1 MTASQRRK
9 AIIDL
14 LCMRKF
20 ETRENLAF
28 EFGVSLRTIDY
39 DILALTTEYPIYTT
53 QGNGGGIHID
63 KEYKSYKDYLSS
75 EQSELL
81 HRLLPTLKGKD
92 AEIMKSILSSFDY
105 RNRRQ

>member
-1 MTASQRRK
+1 MTASERRK

-14 LCMRKF
+14 LCVRKF

-28 EFGVSLRTIDY
+28 EFGVSVRTIDY
-39 DILALTTEYPIYTT
+39 DILALTTEYPIYTI

-63 KEYKSYKDYLSS
+63 SSFKSYKDYLSN

-92 AEIMKSILSSFDY
+92 AETMKSILKSFDY
-105 RNRRQ
+105 NRRQ

>member
-39 DILALTTEYPIYTT
+39 GILALTTEYPIYTT
-53 QGNGGGIHID
+53 QGNGERGGR
-63 KEYKSYKDYLSS
+63 
-75 EQSELL
+75 QG
-81 HRLLPTLKGKD
+81 RKGRTPEK
-92 AEIMKSILSSFDY
+92 
-105 RNRRQ
+105 

>member
-9 AIIDL
+9 AIVQV

-28 EFGVSLRTIDY
+28 EFGVSVRTIDY
-39 DILALTTEYPIYTT
+39 DILALTAEYPIYTT

-63 KEYKSYKDYLSS
+63 SSFRSYKNYLSD

-81 HRLLPTLKGKD
+81 HRLLPTLSGKD
-92 AEIMKSILSSFDY
+92 AETMKSILSSFDY
-105 RNRRQ
+105 RK

>member
-1 MTASQRRK
+1 MTASERRK
-9 AIIDL
+9 AIIEL

-28 EFGVSLRTIDY
+28 EFGVSTRTITKDLY
-39 DILALTTEYPIYTT
+39 ELSFEYPIYSTS
-53 QGNGGGIHID
+53 GNGGGVHID

-92 AEIMKSILSSFDY
+92 KETMKSILSSFDF